1 MDFTTWLFS
10 TREGVLA
17 LFVGGIVVCLIVA
30 FILERKTAKMY
41 FNHEKQP
48 GEEDS
53 FLEGIFGDSDD
64 NDEDADK

>member
-10 TREGVLA
+10 TREGVLT
-17 LFVGGIVVCLIVA
+17 LIGGGLVICLIVA
-30 FILERKTAKMY
+30 FLMERKTRKLY

-53 FLEGIFGDSDD
+53 LLDGLFGDDD
-64 NDEDADK
+64 DEDADK